1 MRSLSATP
9 TSSISSLRPPCPSP
23 AAFPVSPSR
32 PSLFRRLAVVGAILC
47 AAALAYLSLRPSA
60 FVGEVNWIPSS
71 LGRWADRHGVLRN
84 AAAFFVFGFF
94 YFACLSRRGLHLI
107 ALGVFAV
114 LIEVG
119 QLWLPH
125 RVFDWRDIVASLA
138 GLVCAWLLA
147 WLGNRFKP
155 SRLFDFFS

>member
-1 MRSLSATP
+1 M
-9 TSSISSLRPPCPSP
+9 
-23 AAFPVSPSR
+23 SPS
-32 PSLFRRLAVVGAILC
+32 SSRLLRLLAAVCAILG

-60 FVGEVNWIPSS
+60 FVGEVVWIPSW

-94 YFACLSRRGLHLI
+94 CFACLGRRPLHLW
-107 ALGVFAV
+107 ALGAFAV
-114 LIEVG
+114 VIEVA

-138 GLVCAWLLA
+138 GLVCAWLLV
-147 WLGNRFKP
+147 WLGHRFKRSCVP
-155 SRLFDFFS
+155 GTFSL